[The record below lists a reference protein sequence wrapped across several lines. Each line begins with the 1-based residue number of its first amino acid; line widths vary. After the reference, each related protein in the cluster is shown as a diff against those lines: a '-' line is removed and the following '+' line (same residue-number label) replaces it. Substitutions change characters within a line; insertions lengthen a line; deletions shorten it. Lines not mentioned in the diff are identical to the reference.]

1 MLKVIR
7 KANEKD
13 INKLKDFLEEAEI
26 SLEGIDKYTI
36 HTFLLLENTEGKL
49 EASIGIEKIEQEGI
63 LRSLVITP
71 SLTQEDIIRLFQ
83 QVEHLAIEHE
93 IGNLY
98 LVTNKLITI
107 EFFKLFHFK
116 ISSKNSIPASIM
128 QSDHLM
134 QSIKLE
140 NTIIMKR
147 EVKLD

>member
-13 INKLKDFLEEAEI
+13 IDKLKDFLEEAEI
-26 SLEGIDKYTI
+26 SLEGIDNYTI
-36 HTFLLLENTEGKL
+36 YTFLLLENTEGRL

-93 IGNLY
+93 ISNLY